1 MAISSLKLKRLVAF
15 LLLIGL
21 VVAVQAYV
29 GWGRLLQPW
38 LAVPLP
44 PLAAAVL
51 LVICTYGLR
60 AVRLYDFFA
69 EEVRGRF
76 PLAFKLMLQ
85 HNFFNNLL
93 PARSGEVA
101 FPVLMQRY
109 FDVPLARS
117 VPALIWFRLLDLHT
131 IALVGLWALGALWL
145 PPWAILGLSLVWL
158 SVPGWAWLL
167 NNWLLRRISPH
178 KGGLQ
183 GLLRKALEGSPRSS
197 GMLFRAWSWT
207 MVNWTV
213 KLGVFAWVLALF
225 VDVSLP
231 GAVLG
236 VFGGELTSVLP
247 IHGVAGAGTYEAGI
261 VAALLPQ
268 GLDGESALGAAVNLH
283 LFLLGVTLIG
293 GAFSLVMG
301 RSHGR

>member
-1 MAISSLKLKRLVAF
+1 MAISSFPLKRVIAVLLLLALVA
-15 LLLIGL
+15 G
-21 VVAVQAYV
+21 VQFYV

-38 LAVPLP
+38 RAVPLP
-44 PLAAAVL
+44 MLGAAAL
-51 LVICTYGLR
+51 LVIATYGLR
-60 AVRLYDFFA
+60 AVRLYDFFSA
-69 EEVRGRF
+69 EVNGRF

-93 PARSGEVA
+93 PMRSGEVA
-101 FPVLMQRY
+101 FPLLMNRY
-109 FDVPLARS
+109 FGVPAKRS

-131 IALVGLWALGALWL
+131 IGLVGLWALGALRL
-145 PPWAILGLSLVWL
+145 QPAVILGLSLVWL
-158 SVPGWAWLL
+158 SLPWWGYKL
-167 NNWLLRRISPH
+167 NAWLLRRIPPTRS
-178 KGGLQ
+178 GVV
-183 GLLRKALEGSPRSS
+183 GLLRSGLEGSPHSL
-197 GMLFRAWSWT
+197 GLMLRVWSWT
-207 MVNWTV
+207 LVNWVV

-225 VDVSLP
+225 AELTLP

-268 GLDGESALGAAVNLH
+268 GVSGETALAAAVNLH

-293 GAFSLVMG
+293 GAFSLVVAPRNG
-301 RSHGR
+301 R